1 MERSVTIKV
10 LWCLAGFCMG
20 FRGRVRI
27 RSGNWFRVGL
37 FTVARVRIGLVEG
50 FSDGCCNI

>member
-1 MERSVTIKV
+1 MDRSVTIKV
-10 LWCLAGFCMG
+10 LWCLVGFYMG

-27 RSGNWFRVGL
+27 RSGNLVKVGL

-50 FSDGCCNI
+50 FSDG